1 MIISASV
8 RTDIPAFYGAWMMAR
23 LRAGYCL
30 ARNPFSQQAYR
41 VSLLPADVDGIVFWT
56 KNSGPF
62 QQHLAEVRE
71 RGFAFV
77 VQHTINGYPRALET
91 SVADPRRAVENA
103 HRVAATYGPRV
114 LVWRYDP
121 IVFSSLTP
129 PELHLENFG
138 RLSEALRGATDEVVI
153 SFAQIYQKTRRNL
166 DAAAAGEGFT
176 WWDPSAED
184 KMRLTSAL
192 VPIVAANGMAL
203 SICSQ
208 RDLLVPGAQ
217 EARCADARRLESI
230 SGRTIEA
237 RLKGNR
243 APCGCFET
251 RDIGDYD
258 TCPHGCVYC
267 YAVRSPALAAKRFRR
282 HDPDSEFLYSPAGGD
297 AAAAINRQPPL
308 PSGSETVA

>member
-23 LRAGYCL
+23 LREGHCL

-41 VSLLPADVDGIVFWT
+41 VSLRPDDVDGIVFWT
-56 KNSGPF
+56 KNVGPF
-62 QQHLAEVRE
+62 LQHLPEVRE

-91 SVADPRRAVENA
+91 SVTDPRRAADNA
-103 HRVAATYGPRV
+103 QRVAADFGPRV

-129 PELHLENFG
+129 PDFHLENFG
-138 RLSEALRGATDEVVI
+138 RLAEALRGATDEVVI
-153 SFAQIYQKTRRNL
+153 SFAQIYRKTRLNL
-166 DAAAAGEGFT
+166 AAAAASEDFS
-176 WWDPSAED
+176 WWDPPAAE
-184 KMRLTSAL
+184 KMGLAAEL
-192 VPIVAANGMAL
+192 LPIAAANGMTL

-208 RDLLVPGAQ
+208 RELLVPGAQ

-230 SGRTIEA
+230 SGCRIDA

-267 YAVRSPALAAKRFRR
+267 YAVRSPALAARRFRR
-282 HDPDSEFLYSPAGGD
+282 HDPDSEFLYSAGGD
-297 AAAAINRQPPL
+297 AAAAITRQPPL

>member
-8 RTDIPAFYGAWMMAR
+8 RSDIPAFYGAWMMTR
-23 LRAGYCL
+23 LRQGHCL

-41 VSLLPADVDGIVFWT
+41 VSLRPDDVDGIVFWT
-56 KNSGPF
+56 KNVGPF
-62 QQHLAEVRE
+62 LQHLPEVRE

-91 SVADPRRAVENA
+91 SVTDPRRAADNA
-103 HRVAATYGPRV
+103 QRVAADFGPRV

-129 PELHLENFG
+129 PDFHLDNFG
-138 RLSEALRGATDEVVI
+138 RLAETLRGATDEVVV
-153 SFAQIYQKTRRNL
+153 SFAQLYRKTRLNL
-166 DAAAAGEGFT
+166 DAAASSAGFQ
-176 WWDPSAED
+176 WWDPPAAE
-184 KMRLTSAL
+184 KMRLAAEL
-192 VPIVAANGMAL
+192 LPIAAANGMAL

-208 RDLLVPGAQ
+208 RELLVPGAQ

-230 SGRTIEA
+230 SGCRIEA

-267 YAVRSPALAAKRFRR
+267 YAVRSPALAARRFRR
-282 HDPDSEFLYSPAGGD
+282 HDPDSEFLYSAGGD
-297 AAAAINRQPPL
+297 AAAAITRQPPL

>member
-8 RTDIPAFYGAWMMAR
+8 RTDIPAFYGPWMMER

-30 ARNPFSQQAYR
+30 ALNPFSHKPYR
-41 VSLLPADVDGIVFWT
+41 VSLLPEDVDGIVFWT
-56 KNSGPF
+56 KNVGPF
-62 QQHLAEVRE
+62 LRHLPEVRE
-71 RGFAFV
+71 RGFPFV

-103 HRVAATYGPRV
+103 QAVAAAYGGRV

-129 PELHLENFG
+129 AAFHQESFG
-138 RLSEALRGATDEVVI
+138 RLAEALRGATDEVAI

-166 DAAAAGEGFT
+166 DAAALAEGFE
-176 WWDPSAED
+176 WRDPPAEE
-184 KMRLTSAL
+184 KMALEARLVEIAR
-192 VPIVAANGMAL
+192 ANGMQL
-203 SICSQ
+203 KVCSQ
-208 RDLLVPGAQ
+208 RELIVPGAE
-217 EARCADARRLESI
+217 EARCADARRLEDVG
-230 SGRTIEA
+230 GRKIEA

-243 APCGCFET
+243 APCGCYET

-267 YAVRSPALAAKRFRR
+267 YAVRTPTLAASRFRR
-282 HDPDSEFLYSPAGGD
+282 HDPTAELLHAG
-297 AAAAINRQPPL
+297 
-308 PSGSETVA
+308 